1 MDIST
6 VRDKSYRG
14 GKHWILLLDDTTC
27 MCWSMILKKKSDLC
41 EKMLELVLD
50 LKTKLR
56 ITVKVILID
65 AIMLLKTRNLM
76 KNAREGYSES
86 NLSILQLKHHNRTE
100 CF

>member
-1 MDIST
+1 
-6 VRDKSYRG
+6 
-14 GKHWILLLDDTTC
+14 
-27 MCWSMILKKKSDLC
+27 MILKKKSDLC